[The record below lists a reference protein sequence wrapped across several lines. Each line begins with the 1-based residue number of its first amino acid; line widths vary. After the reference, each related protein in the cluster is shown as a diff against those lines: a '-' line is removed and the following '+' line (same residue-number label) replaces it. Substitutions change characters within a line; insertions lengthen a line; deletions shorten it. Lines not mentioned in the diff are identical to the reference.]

1 MRQRWSKCSVLEAKR
16 SKCFKKE
23 QGEREGPTVPD
34 AAERWWATP
43 FSTSAQDLPQPS
55 PVGIHKNNRGSRSD
69 VCGEPSLREQVDTR
83 GTRSWDAES
92 LSSESYGENNV
103 DGVNFHF
110 EFPICLFNHFFFQ
123 WR

>member
-43 FSTSAQDLPQPS
+43 FSTSAQDLPQLS
-55 PVGIHKNNRGSRSD
+55 PVGIHKNNRGSLSD
-69 VCGEPSLREQVDTR
+69 VCGEPSLREQVTHVAP
-83 GTRSWDAES
+83 GPGMQKASPQSPMVKIMLME
-92 LSSESYGENNV
+92 
-103 DGVNFHF
+103 
-110 EFPICLFNHFFFQ
+110 
-123 WR
+123 